1 MNIPA
6 VSYTNQTNLHSG
18 FWEIVFLQKKS
29 ECNIDSGIHVVF
41 FELHHKIK
49 QKIHLMS
56 WTLLPILVQIKMWNV
71 YIRRRVRTHSNGN
84 NSHDSLSKVSLK
96 VLCFVHDFTHKITP
110 WNILFIWKW
119 NINMEMSKDMAQ
131 IFIRQCIHRN
141 KSHFKTNKNSN

>member
-6 VSYTNQTNLHSG
+6 VSQTKPIC
-18 FWEIVFLQKKS
+18 IVVSKKLFFFKKKKKIRAQYWLWHP
-29 ECNIDSGIHVVF
+29 CCF
-41 FELHHKIK
+41 FELHQKIK
-49 QKIHLMS
+49 QKN
-56 WTLLPILVQIKMWNV
+56 TLNVVNITDTILVQIKMWNV
-71 YIRRRVRTHSNGN
+71 YRRRRVRTHSNGN

-131 IFIRQCIHRN
+131 IFIRQCIHR
-141 KSHFKTNKNSN
+141 KTVTF

>member
-6 VSYTNQTNLHSG
+6 VSQTKPICIVVSEKLFFSQKKNQDAILTLASMLLFRAAPKNQTKNT
-18 FWEIVFLQKKS
+18 FNVV
-29 ECNIDSGIHVVF
+29 NITD
-41 FELHHKIK
+41 
-49 QKIHLMS
+49 
-56 WTLLPILVQIKMWNV
+56 TILVQIKMWNV
-71 YIRRRVRTHSNGN
+71 YRRRRVRTHSNGN

-131 IFIRQCIHRN
+131 IFIRQCIHR
-141 KSHFKTNKNSN
+141 KTVTF